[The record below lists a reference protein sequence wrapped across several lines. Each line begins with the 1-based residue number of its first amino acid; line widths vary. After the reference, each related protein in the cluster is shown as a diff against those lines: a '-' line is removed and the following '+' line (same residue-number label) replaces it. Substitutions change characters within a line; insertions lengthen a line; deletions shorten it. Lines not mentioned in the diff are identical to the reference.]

1 MGKKD
6 NKSCFSMELCG
17 GTHVSKTKDIN
28 DIKIIKQSSV
38 AAGIRRIEVLCG
50 NDLLNYIK
58 AEKKISLIRKK
69 EKQNKKIKEKLE
81 EKKKITSLENS
92 SKNILIEGTENSI
105 KYYFRTI
112 LDFPPNNL
120 PNLLD
125 KLKIEIKSGV
135 IVLFGVYEKKVSIVV
150 GVTEDLLLK
159 INAIDIAK
167 KISEILG
174 GKGGG
179 GRPDFARAGGGSD
192 IKKISK
198 THPFVINMIKKV

>member
-1 MGKKD
+1 
-6 NKSCFSMELCG
+6 
-17 GTHVSKTKDIN
+17 
-28 DIKIIKQSSV
+28 
-38 AAGIRRIEVLCG
+38 
-50 NDLLNYIK
+50 
-58 AEKKISLIRKK
+58 
-69 EKQNKKIKEKLE
+69 
-81 EKKKITSLENS
+81 
-92 SKNILIEGTENSI
+92 
-105 KYYFRTI
+105 
-112 LDFPPNNL
+112 LDFPPNDL

-125 KLKIEIKSGV
+125 KLKIKIKSGV

-179 GRPDFARAGGGSD
+179 GRPDFARAGGGFD

>member
-1 MGKKD
+1 M
-6 NKSCFSMELCG
+6 
-17 GTHVSKTKDIN
+17 V
-28 DIKIIKQSSV
+28 
-38 AAGIRRIEVLCG
+38 
-50 NDLLNYIK
+50 
-58 AEKKISLIRKK
+58 
-69 EKQNKKIKEKLE
+69 
-81 EKKKITSLENS
+81 
-92 SKNILIEGTENSI
+92 EGTENSI

-112 LDFPPNNL
+112 LDFPPYDL

-179 GRPDFARAGGGSD
+179 GRPDFARAGGGNDKSNIPKACD
-192 IKKISK
+192 AVKELIKSC
-198 THPFVINMIKKV
+198 

>member
-1 MGKKD
+1 M
-6 NKSCFSMELCG
+6 
-17 GTHVSKTKDIN
+17 SK
-28 DIKIIKQSSV
+28 
-38 AAGIRRIEVLCG
+38 
-50 NDLLNYIK
+50 IK
-58 AEKKISLIRKK
+58 AEKEISLIREK

-92 SKNILIEGTENSI
+92 SKNILVEGTENSI

-167 KISEILG
+167 KISCFSMELFKLNFFNHIDD
-174 GKGGG
+174 KWVC
-179 GRPDFARAGGGSD
+179 F
-192 IKKISK
+192 
-198 THPFVINMIKKV
+198 